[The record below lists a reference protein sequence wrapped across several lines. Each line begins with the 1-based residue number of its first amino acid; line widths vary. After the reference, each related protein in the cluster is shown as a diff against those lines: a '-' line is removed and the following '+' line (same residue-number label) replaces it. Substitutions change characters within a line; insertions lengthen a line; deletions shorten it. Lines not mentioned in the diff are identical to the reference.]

1 MSTYK
6 EKLKWLIGR
15 TLNDYYKN
23 IDIKDKVKKNTFTDE
38 YQNKLI
44 KFLLSDVSN
53 QYMVTPLSTDSSF
66 ELLYSKKGLAIVTRI
81 IPQKTKL
88 TDDLKMLP
96 TGNKINISSSNGEET
111 STLNIILDKPLYS
124 MNYNG
129 SPIYDEIIDTN
140 LIKRTVDFLLNGKE
154 DWEIIN
160 ETLLDNGEEGV
171 VLSTV
176 LKDVNVSPIIALA
189 DDFPVILNIEDLIK
203 QEGFL
208 LGDDNELY
216 FTISKKR
223 LSISKEYNIAL
234 KEHLTKKPINIVCSR
249 VEPITIKLADNPYSL
264 DIYDNTIITI
274 TDVVNNNTPSCS
286 LKYRI
291 DATYRD
297 TIKENN
303 VNAKNNKNDVNS
315 NIIPYLM
322 DMEMNLMS
330 IDEEGEDE

>member
-23 IDIKDKVKKNTFTDE
+23 MDIKDKVKKNTFTDE
-38 YQNKLI
+38 YQNRLI

-53 QYMVTPLSTDSSF
+53 QYIVTPLSTDSNF
-66 ELLYSKKGLAIVTRI
+66 ELLYSKNGLAIVTRI

-124 MNYNG
+124 INYNG
-129 SPIYDEIIDTN
+129 SIIYDEIIDTN

-189 DDFPVILNIEDLIK
+189 DDFPIILNIEDLIK

-223 LSISKEYNIAL
+223 LSISKEYNMAL
-234 KEHLTKKPINIVCSR
+234 KEYLAKKPINIVCSR
-249 VEPITIKLADNPYSL
+249 VEPITIKLVDNPYSL

>member
-53 QYMVTPLSTDSSF
+53 QYIVTPLSTDSSF

-96 TGNKINISSSNGEET
+96 TGNKINISSSNGKET

-160 ETLLDNGEEGV
+160 ETLLGNGEEGV

-176 LKDVNVSPIIALA
+176 LKDINVSPIIALA

-234 KEHLTKKPINIVCSR
+234 KEYLAKKPINIVCSR

-303 VNAKNNKNDVNS
+303 INAKNNKNDVNS

>member
-38 YQNKLI
+38 YQNRLI

-53 QYMVTPLSTDSSF
+53 QYIVTPLSTDSNF
-66 ELLYSKKGLAIVTRI
+66 ELLYSKNGLAVVIRIV
-81 IPQKTKL
+81 PQKTKL

-111 STLNIILDKPLYS
+111 STLNITLDKPLYS
-124 MNYNG
+124 INYNG
-129 SPIYDEIIDTN
+129 SIIYDEIIDTN

-189 DDFPVILNIEDLIK
+189 NDFPIILNIEDLIK

-223 LSISKEYNIAL
+223 LSISKEYNMAL
-234 KEHLTKKPINIVCSR
+234 KEYLAKKPINIVCSR
-249 VEPITIKLADNPYSL
+249 VEPITIKLVDNPYSL

>member
-53 QYMVTPLSTDSSF
+53 QYIVTPLSTDSSF

-124 MNYNG
+124 MNHNG

-176 LKDVNVSPIIALA
+176 LKDVNVSPTIALA
-189 DDFPVILNIEDLIK
+189 DDFPIVLNIEDLIK

-234 KEHLTKKPINIVCSR
+234 KEYLAKKPINIVCSR
-249 VEPITIKLADNPYSL
+249 VEPITIKLVDNPYSL

>member
-53 QYMVTPLSTDSSF
+53 QYIVTPLSTDSNF
-66 ELLYSKKGLAIVTRI
+66 ELLYSKNGLAIVTRI

-124 MNYNG
+124 MNHNG
-129 SPIYDEIIDTN
+129 SIIYDEIIDTN

-223 LSISKEYNIAL
+223 LSISKEYNVAL
-234 KEHLTKKPINIVCSR
+234 KEYLAKKPINIVCSR

>member
-38 YQNKLI
+38 YQNRLI

-53 QYMVTPLSTDSSF
+53 QYIVTPLSTDSNF
-66 ELLYSKKGLAIVTRI
+66 ELLYSKNGLAIVTRI

-124 MNYNG
+124 INYNG
-129 SPIYDEIIDTN
+129 SIIYDEIIDTN

-176 LKDVNVSPIIALA
+176 LKDINVSPIIALA
-189 DDFPVILNIEDLIK
+189 DDFPIILNIEDLIK

-223 LSISKEYNIAL
+223 LSISKEYNMAL
-234 KEHLTKKPINIVCSR
+234 KEYLAKKPINIVCSR
-249 VEPITIKLADNPYSL
+249 VEPITIKLVDNPYSL
-264 DIYDNTIITI
+264 NIYDNTIITI
-274 TDVVNNNTPSCS
+274 ADVVNNNTPSCS

>member
-23 IDIKDKVKKNTFTDE
+23 IDIKDKVKKNAFTDE
-38 YQNKLI
+38 YQNRLI

-53 QYMVTPLSTDSSF
+53 QYIVTPLSTDSNF
-66 ELLYSKKGLAIVTRI
+66 ELLYSKNGLAIVTRI
-81 IPQKTKL
+81 VPQKTKL

-124 MNYNG
+124 INYNG
-129 SPIYDEIIDTN
+129 NIIYDEIIDTN

-189 DDFPVILNIEDLIK
+189 DDFPITLNIEDLIK

-223 LSISKEYNIAL
+223 LSISKEYNMAL
-234 KEHLTKKPINIVCSR
+234 KEYLAKKPINIVCSR
-249 VEPITIKLADNPYSL
+249 VEPITIKLVDNPYSL

>member
-23 IDIKDKVKKNTFTDE
+23 MDIKDKVKKNTFTDE
-38 YQNKLI
+38 YQNRLI

-53 QYMVTPLSTDSSF
+53 QYIVTPLSTDSNF
-66 ELLYSKKGLAIVTRI
+66 ELLYSKNGLAIVTRI
-81 IPQKTKL
+81 VPQKTKL

-124 MNYNG
+124 INYNG
-129 SPIYDEIIDTN
+129 SIIYDEIIDTN

-189 DDFPVILNIEDLIK
+189 DDFPITLNIEDLIK

-223 LSISKEYNIAL
+223 LSISKEYNMAL
-234 KEHLTKKPINIVCSR
+234 KEYLAKKPINIVCSR
-249 VEPITIKLADNPYSL
+249 VEPITIKLVDNPYSL
-264 DIYDNTIITI
+264 NIYDNTIITI

>member
-53 QYMVTPLSTDSSF
+53 QYMVTPLSTDSNF
-66 ELLYSKKGLAIVTRI
+66 ELLYSKNGLAIVTRI

-111 STLNIILDKPLYS
+111 STLNIILDKPLYN
-124 MNYNG
+124 MNHNG

-234 KEHLTKKPINIVCSR
+234 KEYLAKKPINIVCSR

-297 TIKENN
+297 SIKENN

>member
-53 QYMVTPLSTDSSF
+53 QYIVTPLSTDSSF

-176 LKDVNVSPIIALA
+176 LKDVNVSPTIALA

-223 LSISKEYNIAL
+223 LSISKEYNMAL
-234 KEHLTKKPINIVCSR
+234 KEYLAKKPINIVCSR

-297 TIKENN
+297 AIKENSI
-303 VNAKNNKNDVNS
+303 NAKNNKNDVNS

>member
-234 KEHLTKKPINIVCSR
+234 KEYLAKKPINIVCSR
-249 VEPITIKLADNPYSL
+249 VKPITIKLADNPYSL

>member
-38 YQNKLI
+38 YQNRLI

-53 QYMVTPLSTDSSF
+53 QYIVTPLSTDSNF
-66 ELLYSKKGLAIVTRI
+66 ELLYSKNGLAIVTRI
-81 IPQKTKL
+81 VPQKTKL

-124 MNYNG
+124 INYNG
-129 SPIYDEIIDTN
+129 SIIYDEIIDTN

-176 LKDVNVSPIIALA
+176 LKDINVSPIIALA
-189 DDFPVILNIEDLIK
+189 DDFPIILNIEDLIK

-223 LSISKEYNIAL
+223 LSISKEYNMAL
-234 KEHLTKKPINIVCSR
+234 KEYLAKKPINIVCSR
-249 VEPITIKLADNPYSL
+249 VEPITIKLVDNPYSL
-264 DIYDNTIITI
+264 NIYDNTIITI
-274 TDVVNNNTPSCS
+274 ADVVNNNTPSCS

>member
-38 YQNKLI
+38 YQNRLI

-53 QYMVTPLSTDSSF
+53 QYIVTPLSTDSSF

-124 MNYNG
+124 MNHNG

-171 VLSTV
+171 VLSTI

-189 DDFPVILNIEDLIK
+189 DDFPIILNIEDLIK

-223 LSISKEYNIAL
+223 LSISKEYNVAL
-234 KEHLTKKPINIVCSR
+234 KEYLAKKPINIVCSR

-303 VNAKNNKNDVNS
+303 INAKNNKNDVNS

>member
-1 MSTYK
+1 M
-6 EKLKWLIGR
+6 
-15 TLNDYYKN
+15 
-23 IDIKDKVKKNTFTDE
+23 
-38 YQNKLI
+38 
-44 KFLLSDVSN
+44 
-53 QYMVTPLSTDSSF
+53 
-66 ELLYSKKGLAIVTRI
+66 TRI
-81 IPQKTKL
+81 VPQNTKL
-88 TDDLKMLP
+88 TDDLKMSP
-96 TGNKINISSSNGEET
+96 TGNKINISSSNGEKT

-124 MNYNG
+124 INYKG
-129 SPIYDEIIDTN
+129 TIIYDEIVDAN

-171 VLSTV
+171 VLSTT
-176 LKDVNVSPIIALA
+176 LKDINVSPTIALA
-189 DDFPVILNIEDLIK
+189 DNFPIISNIEDLIN

-208 LGDDNELY
+208 LGDNNELV
-216 FTISKKR
+216 FTISKRR
-223 LSISKEYNIAL
+223 LSISKEYNEAL
-234 KEHLTKKPINIVCSR
+234 KEYLTKKPINIVCSR
-249 VEPITIKLADNPYSL
+249 VESITIKLADNPYSL
-264 DIYDNTIITI
+264 DIFDNTTITI

-303 VNAKNNKNDVNS
+303 INAKNNKNDVNS

-330 IDEEGEDE
+330 IDEEGEDK

>member
-53 QYMVTPLSTDSSF
+53 QYIVTPLSTDSNF
-66 ELLYSKKGLAIVTRI
+66 ELLYSKNGLAIVTRI

-124 MNYNG
+124 MNHNG
-129 SPIYDEIIDTN
+129 SIIYDEIIDTN

-160 ETLLDNGEEGV
+160 ETLLDNVKDSNKELVLNGDIDTQGVNVTLENTVDNGKVDV
-171 VLSTV
+171 VLEGNTEVNLSKT
-176 LKDVNVSPIIALA
+176 KDPIMITHKF
-189 DDFPVILNIEDLIK
+189 DDI
-203 QEGFL
+203 
-208 LGDDNELY
+208 
-216 FTISKKR
+216 
-223 LSISKEYNIAL
+223 
-234 KEHLTKKPINIVCSR
+234 
-249 VEPITIKLADNPYSL
+249 
-264 DIYDNTIITI
+264 
-274 TDVVNNNTPSCS
+274 
-286 LKYRI
+286 
-291 DATYRD
+291 
-297 TIKENN
+297 
-303 VNAKNNKNDVNS
+303 NS
-315 NIIPYLM
+315 NNGKLQTTVNEVTTINDSPGKVDVKEITGDTLVNHVSNGSEELILM
-322 DMEMNLMS
+322 PNLDTNGYS
-330 IDEEGEDE
+330 NVTLTEGIDGGKVDVALV

>member
-23 IDIKDKVKKNTFTDE
+23 MDIKDKVKKNTFTDE
-38 YQNKLI
+38 YQNRLI

-53 QYMVTPLSTDSSF
+53 QYIVTPLSTDSNF
-66 ELLYSKKGLAIVTRI
+66 ELLYSKNGLAIVTRI
-81 IPQKTKL
+81 VPQKTKL

-124 MNYNG
+124 INYNG
-129 SPIYDEIIDTN
+129 SIIYDEIIDTN

-189 DDFPVILNIEDLIK
+189 DDFPITLNIEDLIK

-223 LSISKEYNIAL
+223 LSISKEYNMAL
-234 KEHLTKKPINIVCSR
+234 KEYLAKKPINIVCSR
-249 VEPITIKLADNPYSL
+249 VEPITIKLVDNPYSL
-264 DIYDNTIITI
+264 DIYDNTTITI

>member
-38 YQNKLI
+38 YQNRLI

-53 QYMVTPLSTDSSF
+53 QYIVTPLSTDSSF

-124 MNYNG
+124 MNHNG

-234 KEHLTKKPINIVCSR
+234 KEYLAKKPINIVCSR
-249 VEPITIKLADNPYSL
+249 VEPITIKLVDNPYSL

>member
-23 IDIKDKVKKNTFTDE
+23 MDIKDKVKKNTFTDE
-38 YQNKLI
+38 YQNRLI

-53 QYMVTPLSTDSSF
+53 QYIVTPLSTDSNF
-66 ELLYSKKGLAIVTRI
+66 ELLYSKNGLAIVTRI

-124 MNYNG
+124 INYNG
-129 SPIYDEIIDTN
+129 SIIYDEIIDTN
-140 LIKRTVDFLLNGKE
+140 LIKRSVDFLLNGKE

-189 DDFPVILNIEDLIK
+189 DDFPITLNIEDLIK

-223 LSISKEYNIAL
+223 LSISKEYNMAL
-234 KEHLTKKPINIVCSR
+234 KEYLAKKPINIVCSR
-249 VEPITIKLADNPYSL
+249 VEPITIKLVDNPYSL
-264 DIYDNTIITI
+264 NIYDDTIITI

>member
-38 YQNKLI
+38 YQNRLI

-176 LKDVNVSPIIALA
+176 LKDVNVSPMIALA
-189 DDFPVILNIEDLIK
+189 DDFPIILNIEDLIK

-234 KEHLTKKPINIVCSR
+234 KEYLAKKPINIICSR

>member
-23 IDIKDKVKKNTFTDE
+23 MDIKDKVKKNTFTDE
-38 YQNKLI
+38 YQNRLI

-53 QYMVTPLSTDSSF
+53 QYIVTPLSTDSNF
-66 ELLYSKKGLAIVTRI
+66 ELLYSKNGLAIVTRI
-81 IPQKTKL
+81 VPQKTKL

-124 MNYNG
+124 INYNG
-129 SPIYDEIIDTN
+129 SIIYDEIIDTN

-176 LKDVNVSPIIALA
+176 LKDINVSPIIALA
-189 DDFPVILNIEDLIK
+189 DDFPITLNIEDLIK

-223 LSISKEYNIAL
+223 LSISKEYNMAL
-234 KEHLTKKPINIVCSR
+234 KEYLAKKPINIVCSR
-249 VEPITIKLADNPYSL
+249 VEPITIKLVDNPYSL
-264 DIYDNTIITI
+264 NIYDNTIITI

-291 DATYRD
+291 NATYRD
-297 TIKENN
+297 AIKENN